1 MDQKNQTK
9 KLHGFYIALCCCV
22 IAIGVAGFFMQN
34 MEESQS
40 TNALTSVE
48 ETDPPDFV
56 SSALTETD
64 DTQNELPVVSSPQP
78 VYSEAA
84 AAAGTEGDIQTQDTA
99 AETNTAQEEYV
110 PTDSYAYDNPDLEPA
125 SVVVQAEESGMLN
138 DPVPGMTV
146 LYGYSGNTLM
156 YNEILGDWRTHDGI
170 DIEAD
175 IGCSVS
181 AAADGTVISVKK
193 GTYGNTV
200 TIDHGN
206 GLSTVYAQLGEV
218 SVAEGDTVAS
228 GDVIGTIGD
237 SIGEN
242 TRQAHLHFEVRR
254 DGKPAD
260 PEEF

>member
-9 KLHGFYIALCCCV
+9 KLPGFYIALCCCV

-40 TNALTSVE
+40 TNALTPVE
-48 ETDPPDFV
+48 ETAAPGLI
-56 SSALTETD
+56 SSAAD
-64 DTQNELPVVSSPQP
+64 DEHSGLPVVSSPQP
-78 VYSEAA
+78 AYSEAA
-84 AAAGTEGDIQTQDTA
+84 AAESLEDAQTGDNA
-99 AETNTAQEEYV
+99 AETDAAQDEYV

-125 SVVVQAEESGMLN
+125 SVIVQAEESGLLS

-146 LYGYSGNTLM
+146 LYGFSGNTLM
-156 YNEILGDWRTHDGI
+156 YNEILGDWRTHDGV

-181 AAADGTVISVKK
+181 AAAGGTVTSARKE
-193 GTYGNTV
+193 TYGNTV

-228 GDVIGTIGD
+228 GDVIGTVGD